1 MTTDSEV
8 AAEKKTIA
16 EIADIIKRQGYSTL
30 TDAEIDEYIEWVSEL
45 RAARHEAVMRSELA
59 ISQGEQL
66 RADAQA
72 ARERADEAF
81 RMACATAPAFKEV
94 GYEQA

>member
-1 MTTDSEV
+1 MTTVSEST
-8 AAEKKTIA
+8 EKKTIS
-16 EIADIIKRQGYSTL
+16 EIADIVARQGYSTL
-30 TDAEIDEYIEWVSEL
+30 TDAEIEEYVEWVSEL

-59 ISQGEQL
+59 IAQGEQL

-81 RMACATAPAFKEV
+81 RQACAAAPGFTEV
-94 GYEQA
+94 SHEQA

>member
-1 MTTDSEV
+1 MTTGSETT
-8 AAEKKTIA
+8 KKTIS
-16 EIADIIKRQGYSTL
+16 EIADIVARQGYSTL
-30 TDAEIDEYIEWVSEL
+30 TDAEIDEYVEWVSEL
-45 RAARHEAVMRSELA
+45 RAARHEAVMRCELA

-81 RMACATAPAFKEV
+81 RQACAAAPGFAEV
-94 GYEQA
+94 GHEQA

>member
-8 AAEKKTIA
+8 SDKRTVS

-30 TDAEIDEYIEWVSEL
+30 TDAEIDEYVEWVSEV
-45 RAARHEAVMRSELA
+45 RAARHEAVMRCELA

-81 RMACATAPAFKEV
+81 RRACAACPGFEV
-94 GYEQA
+94 VADEQA

>member
-1 MTTDSEV
+1 MTTDSET
-8 AAEKKTIA
+8 AEKTIS
-16 EIADIIKRQGYSTL
+16 EIADIVGRQGYSTL
-30 TDAEIDEYIEWVSEL
+30 TDAEIERYVEWVSEL

-59 ISQGEQL
+59 IAQGDQL

-81 RMACATAPAFKEV
+81 RQACAAAPGFTEV
-94 GYEQA
+94 GHEQA

>member
-1 MTTDSEV
+1 MTTDSEATENRTV
-8 AAEKKTIA
+8 S
-16 EIADIIKRQGYSTL
+16 EIADIVARQGYSTL
-30 TDAEIDEYIEWVSEL
+30 TDAEIDEYVEWVSEL
-45 RAARHEAVMRSELA
+45 RAARHEAVMRCELA

-81 RMACATAPAFKEV
+81 RQACAAAPGFAEV
-94 GYEQA
+94 SHEQA

>member
-8 AAEKKTIA
+8 DDKRTVS

-30 TDAEIDEYIEWVSEL
+30 TDAEIDEYVEWVSEV
-45 RAARHEAVMRSELA
+45 RAARHEAVMRCELA

-66 RADAQA
+66 RADAES

-81 RMACATAPAFKEV
+81 RRACAASPGFEV
-94 GYEQA
+94 ISDEQA